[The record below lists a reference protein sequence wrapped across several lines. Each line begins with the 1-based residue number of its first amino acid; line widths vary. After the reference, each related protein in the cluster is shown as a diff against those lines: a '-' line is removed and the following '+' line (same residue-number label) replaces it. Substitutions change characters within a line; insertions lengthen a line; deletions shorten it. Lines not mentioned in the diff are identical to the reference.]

1 MAFGQGAKIFNA
13 PVYNNNLQLPEQLY
27 SLLRKVHSQPAMP
40 PPVVTDLFEII
51 KEPSEVLEAIDR
63 SPPIMPYEIPAIEA
77 REGIENTQ
85 DVLYQK
91 LLDSG
96 GALLVQ
102 SRAGLGRTR
111 EIARLAEKRSREDGW
126 IVLIAKDNDARLDTP
141 AAFPNALKG
150 DWPILFIIDDLHQR
164 VSELTNAP
172 EMLGGRVK
180 TLHPVVHGGILARDM
195 PSDQADLAAQN
206 IGMIDLVVCNLYPFS
221 ETIAQPDV
229 TLPEAIEQIDIG
241 GVTLL
246 RAAAKNFARVAI
258 VCDPNDYAD
267 LLAQIAADGAID
279 EPTRQQLALK
289 AFHHTAVYDD
299 AISNYLRQQFPQTNS
314 QLTLRYGVNP
324 HQKPAQV
331 FTMQGKLPI
340 KVLNGSP
347 GSINLLDAL
356 HGWPLVKELKAALGL
371 PAAASFKHVSPAGAA
386 VATPIP
392 ANLAKAY
399 FVENLELSPLATA
412 YARARG
418 ADRMSS
424 FGDWVALS
432 DVVDLSTAK
441 LIAREVSD
449 GVIAPGYEPE
459 ALELLCKKK
468 KGNYPVIQIDPD
480 YEPPLTETRQVY
492 GISFSQRRNDAT
504 INKSLL
510 ENIVTSNK
518 TLPESAKRDLIV
530 ATIALK
536 YAQSNTVC
544 YALDG
549 QVIGM
554 GAGQQSR
561 IHCTRLAGDKA
572 DNWWLRQHPRVLNFK
587 FKAGVNRAQKNN
599 AIDLF
604 VLDEIHD
611 VERPSWE
618 AMFDQVPALL
628 TATERQEWLQKL
640 DNVAVSSDAF
650 FPFRDNIDRA
660 NRSGAKY
667 IIEPG
672 GSIRDE
678 EIIATADAYGMTLIF
693 SSVRL
698 FLH

>member
-1 MAFGQGAKIFNA
+1 
-13 PVYNNNLQLPEQLY
+13 
-27 SLLRKVHSQPAMP
+27 
-40 PPVVTDLFEII
+40 
-51 KEPSEVLEAIDR
+51 
-63 SPPIMPYEIPAIEA
+63 
-77 REGIENTQ
+77 
-85 DVLYQK
+85 
-91 LLDSG
+91 
-96 GALLVQ
+96 
-102 SRAGLGRTR
+102 
-111 EIARLAEKRSREDGW
+111 
-126 IVLIAKDNDARLDTP
+126 
-141 AAFPNALKG
+141 
-150 DWPILFIIDDLHQR
+150 
-164 VSELTNAP
+164 
-172 EMLGGRVK
+172 
-180 TLHPVVHGGILARDM
+180 
-195 PSDQADLAAQN
+195 
-206 IGMIDLVVCNLYPFS
+206 MIDLIVCNLYPFS

-258 VCDPNDYAD
+258 ICDPADYT
-267 LLAQIAADGAID
+267 AALSQLKKDGTLD
-279 EPTRQQLALK
+279 ESTRQQLALK

-386 VATPIP
+386 VAAPLS
-392 ANLAKAY
+392 AELAKAY
-399 FVENLELSPLATA
+399 FVENVKLSPLATA

-432 DVVDLSTAK
+432 DVVDVPTAK

-459 ALELLCKKK
+459 ALMLLSKKK
-468 KGNYPVIQIDPD
+468 KGNYPVIKIDPD
-480 YEPPLTETRQVY
+480 YEPPLVETRQVY
-492 GISFSQRRNDAT
+492 GISFSQRRNDAK
-504 INKSLL
+504 IDASLL
-510 ENIVTSNK
+510 ENIVTNNK
-518 TLPESAKRDLIV
+518 TVSDTAKRDLIV

-544 YALDG
+544 YAVDG

-587 FKAGVNRAQKNN
+587 FKKGVNRAQKNN

-604 VLDEIHD
+604 VLNEIHN

-618 AMFDQVPALL
+618 AMFDEVPSLF
-628 TATERQEWLQKL
+628 TEQEKNEWLQKL
-640 DNVAVSSDAF
+640 KNVAVSSDAF

-660 NRSGAKY
+660 YRSGAKY

-678 EIIATADAYGMTLIF
+678 DIIAAAEEYGMILIF
-693 SSVRL
+693 SKIRL

>member
-1 MAFGQGAKIFNA
+1 MTKKAILS
-13 PVYNNNLQLPEQLY
+13 VYDKTGLETLGRQLVELGF
-27 SLLRKVHSQPAMP
+27 
-40 PPVVTDLFEII
+40 DLI
-51 KEPSEVLEAIDR
+51 A
-63 SPPIMPYEIPAIEA
+63 
-77 REGIENTQ
+77 
-85 DVLYQK
+85 
-91 LLDSG
+91 SG
-96 GALLVQ
+96 GTARQL
-102 SRAGLGRTR
+102 RAIGL
-111 EIARLAEKRSREDGW
+111 S
-126 IVLIAKDNDARLDTP
+126 VKD
-141 AAFPNALKG
+141 
-150 DWPILFIIDDLHQR
+150 

-180 TLHPVVHGGILARDM
+180 TLHPVVHGGILARDI
-195 PSDQADLAAQN
+195 PSDQADLAAQQ
-206 IGMIDLVVCNLYPFS
+206 IDMIDLVVCNLYPFS
-221 ETIAQPDV
+221 ETVAKPDV

-258 VCDPNDYAD
+258 VCDPGDYETV
-267 LLAQIAADGAID
+267 LTQLQSEKGLD
-279 EPTRQQLALK
+279 EPTRQSLALK
-289 AFHHTAVYDD
+289 AFHHTAEYDA
-299 AISNYLRQQFPQTNS
+299 AITNYLRRQFPQTNS
-314 QLTLRYGVNP
+314 QITLRYGVNP

-331 FTMQGKLPI
+331 FMTQGELPI

-386 VATPIP
+386 VSTPLTP
-392 ANLAKAY
+392 DQAKAC
-399 FVENLELSPLATA
+399 FVDDLELSPLATA

-432 DVVDLSTAK
+432 DVVDVPTAK
-441 LIAREVSD
+441 LISREVSD
-449 GVIAPGYEPE
+449 GVIAPGYEPK
-459 ALELLCKKK
+459 ALEILSKKK
-468 KGNYPVIQIDPD
+468 NGNYPVIQIDPD
-480 YEPPLTETRQVY
+480 FEPPMIETRQVY
-492 GISFSQRRNDAT
+492 GINFSQRRNDAQ
-504 INKSLL
+504 INESIL
-510 ENIVTSNK
+510 ENIVSDSK
-518 TLPESAKRDLIV
+518 SLPDSAKRDLIV

-544 YALDG
+544 YAVDG

-572 DNWWLRQHPRVLNFK
+572 DNWWLRQHPRVLDFK
-587 FKAGVNRAQKNN
+587 FKPGVGRAQMNN

-604 VLDEIHD
+604 VLDEID
-611 VERPSWE
+611 ELERPSWE
-618 AMFDQVPALL
+618 ALFTDVPALL
-628 TATERQEWLQKL
+628 TNEERAEWLNKL

-660 NRSGAKY
+660 KRSGAKY

-672 GSIRDE
+672 GSIRDKDV
-678 EIIATADAYGMTLIF
+678 IAAADTYGMTLIF
-693 SSVRL
+693 SGVRL